1 MLASISLCYLEL
13 RFDSK
18 TNSRQTLQPYPRIT
32 FAGHDCQ
39 KTIKRFDLY
48 ISRAPITHQ
57 PKTLGTL
64 RTRKAIYINSDPTPQ
79 PAIRN
84 PSPRNLLEKRQRN
97 QQIPINHHPKLSL
110 SPPSESAHLLPTK
123 ETQEKGTLN
132 GKGPEWR
139 IGYKGSN
146 FFPLFSDLGGWR
158 RGKENVKSGMG

>member
-1 MLASISLCYLEL
+1 MLASISLCYLEP

-84 PSPRNLLEKRQRN
+84 PSPRNLLEKRPRN

-110 SPPSESAHLLPTK
+110 PPPIRICPSPTDEGNAREGDAK
-123 ETQEKGTLN
+123 RKGTRVAY
-132 GKGPEWR
+132 R
-139 IGYKGSN
+139 I
-146 FFPLFSDLGGWR
+146 
-158 RGKENVKSGMG
+158 